1 MTANENQLNERKYGR
16 LLARTLPR
24 AIENEKEY
32 QHMLGEVNRLMSK
45 GEDALSPEEN
55 ALLELLFTLVE
66 KYEAGRF
73 ELNASTPRGI
83 LLELMEAREVRPRDL
98 WSVLGSK
105 GATSEVLNNKRG
117 ISKAQAKSLGEFFRV
132 SPELFI

>member
-1 MTANENQLNERKYGR
+1 MTVAENQLNPRKYGR

-24 AIENEKEY
+24 TIATENEYED
-32 QHMLGEVNRLMSK
+32 MLGEVNRLMSK
-45 GEDALSPEEN
+45 VEDALTPEED
-55 ALLELLFTLVE
+55 ALLDLLFTVIE

-83 LLELMEAREVRPRDL
+83 LVELMEARHVKPRDL

-117 ISKAQAKSLGEFFRV
+117 ISKAQAKSLGEFFQV
-132 SPELFI
+132 SAELFI